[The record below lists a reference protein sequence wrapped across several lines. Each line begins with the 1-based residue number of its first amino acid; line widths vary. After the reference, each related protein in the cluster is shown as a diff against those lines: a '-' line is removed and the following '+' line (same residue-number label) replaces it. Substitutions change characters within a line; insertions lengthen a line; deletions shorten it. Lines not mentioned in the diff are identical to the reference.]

1 MQWGRGVI
9 YKSFHK
15 QCHIV
20 QLWNGMEFP
29 RKKQTQIST
38 DTWRCILFGSP
49 VVAKNH
55 TCRQSSSSTTLPL
68 YPPFS
73 RPHGP
78 SPPEYLCAV
87 IFCTDLCLWTTS
99 PFFPWWNKFLLQE
112 MDQSS
117 ALLCE
122 AFFGSLF
129 TLLSPFLCTNFY
141 CSTYHYVVKICLF
154 LLWTVNPWGSMFVK
168 NKAK

>member
-1 MQWGRGVI
+1 MLFTSLFINNVI
-9 YKSFHK
+9 LF
-15 QCHIV
+15 
-20 QLWNGMEFP
+20 NFGMEWNFP
-29 RKKQTQIST
+29 GRSRLRYPQTHGDVYSLVLQCCMKTYMPPAFLTHDSSPLPT
-38 DTWRCILFGSP
+38 MQQTPWAFTTSMSLCSHLLHGSLP
-49 VVAKNH
+49 V
-55 TCRQSSSSTTLPL
+55 
-68 YPPFS
+68 
-73 RPHGP
+73 
-78 SPPEYLCAV
+78 
-87 IFCTDLCLWTTS
+87 TTS
-99 PFFPWWNKFLLQE
+99 PFFPWWTKFLLQE

-117 ALLCE
+117 ALFCE